1 MSFANPRARM
11 DTTASPEQERSELA
25 RESNGAALAV
35 LSEINLST
43 DLGRLVRRVA
53 ETGLPW
59 VVGRGIRCRYRG
71 LGATRPFRLGAGSRM
86 ASRQGSLHRPHLV
99 RCDVRP
105 PHWWSG

>member
-25 RESNGAALAV
+25 RESHGAALAV

-59 VVGRGIRCRYRG
+59 VVVSAAAIAGWERRDPSGWARVREWLAARGVSI
-71 LGATRPFRLGAGSRM
+71 
-86 ASRQGSLHRPHLV
+86 V
-99 RCDVRP
+99 RI
-105 PHWWSG
+105 

>member
-1 MSFANPRARM
+1 M

-35 LSEINLST
+35 LNEINLST

-59 VVGRGIRCRYRG
+59 VVVSAAAIAGWERRDPSGWARVREWLAARGVSI
-71 LGATRPFRLGAGSRM
+71 
-86 ASRQGSLHRPHLV
+86 V
-99 RCDVRP
+99 RI
-105 PHWWSG
+105 